1 MSRAIDTPAR
11 STGGLRGSATR
22 SARKLAGRC
31 LTFDLAAEG
40 EELQKEKP
48 WGERGHNGRT
58 LLKQP
63 DLRIVL
69 IAIKAGERIPK
80 HRAAETFAVQTL
92 TGRVRV
98 RLPTETV
105 DLPGGHLLALERA
118 LPHDVEALEQSTIL
132 VWLSWPPPPR

>member
-1 MSRAIDTPAR
+1 VR
-11 STGGLRGSATR
+11 SVRR
-22 SARKLAGRC
+22 LAGRS

-40 EELQKEKP
+40 QELQKEKP

-69 IAIKAGERIPK
+69 IAIKAGERIPT

-92 TGRVRV
+92 SGRVRV
-98 RLPTETV
+98 HLPTETV
-105 DLPGGHLLALERA
+105 ELPGGHLLALERA
-118 LPHDVEALEQSTIL
+118 LSHDVEALEQSTIL
-132 VWLSWPPPPR
+132 VWLSWPPPR